1 MPLFSHRNPE
11 PASQPPPP
19 APEPT
24 SQGRSGSIFRRSRE
38 EPAAPP
44 NIPPAQQ
51 NSSSTPF
58 GSIFGGRRS
67 SIERDNASIA
77 STNSGSVLHRGRN
90 SPPNQDP
97 TIRAAR
103 QKVFDAEHA
112 ERAADEALLQARSAV
127 REARDHVKVLEREAE
142 AESVLPLI
150 KCMIE
155 THSIISLLEPREQG
169 PNKQSCKMS
178 VSLLKG

>member
-11 PASQPPPP
+11 PANQPPPP

-38 EPAAPP
+38 EPAPT
-44 NIPPAQQ
+44 NLPPAQQ
-51 NSSSTPF
+51 NSNTTPF

-77 STNSGSVLHRGRN
+77 STSSGSVLHRGRN

-112 ERAADEALLQARSAV
+112 ERAADEALLQARTAV
-127 REARDHVKVLEREAE
+127 REARDHVKVLEREAA
-142 AESVLPLI
+142 AE
-150 KCMIE
+150 
-155 THSIISLLEPREQG
+155 
-169 PNKQSCKMS
+169 
-178 VSLLKG
+178 